1 MSDNA
6 RNRGRMAIYAMA
18 GFYLLFM
25 AYKLLTGLST
35 SSGNEKILM
44 IVFMIFFAVVGGGMM
59 VMGIVTGYKLSKPA
73 SDEGTDE
80 VDGLSGESD
89 DEE

>member
-25 AYKLLTGLST
+25 AYKLLTSLPT
-35 SSGNEKILM
+35 SFGNEKILM
-44 IVFMIFFAVVGGGMM
+44 VIFMIFFAVVGAGMM
-59 VMGIVTGYKLSKPA
+59 IMGIVTGYKLSRPA
-73 SDEGTDE
+73 VDEDPEATAERTD
-80 VDGLSGESD
+80 DTG